1 MVATDSDC
9 RRFFWVP
16 CKWLAFRGSMIGI
29 VASGLKSSKDKID
42 EQMSPRVRIVL
53 GALSAAIGVGLGAYH
68 AHGLEKVLQLRTVN
82 LGDLDHQM
90 RDFEVGVRYQLM
102 HAIAIVL
109 VGVLAWQMPSAWFH
123 VAGFLFVAGTLLF
136 SGCLCGGLLLGVKT
150 PWYLVPG
157 GGLAFIAG
165 WTTVALGAVLSK
177 STAQT
182 EEKS

>member
-1 MVATDSDC
+1 
-9 RRFFWVP
+9 
-16 CKWLAFRGSMIGI
+16 
-29 VASGLKSSKDKID
+29 
-42 EQMSPRVRIVL
+42 MSPRVWIVL
-53 GALSAAIGVGLGAYH
+53 GALSAAVGVGLGAYH
-68 AHGLEKVLQLRTVN
+68 AHGLEKMLQLRPVN

-165 WTTVALGAVLSK
+165 WTTLALGAVLGK
-177 STAQT
+177 TREHGNQT
-182 EEKS
+182 SH